1 MYNLSVCCKKITFGK
16 SHPWSM
22 RPSSHQ
28 PSNPAYHIEDCWI
41 SIGCDTCLHA
51 WLQTQI
57 LNGTY
62 ESIFTCYLDRLTN
75 PVPSVL
81 NIMRLC
87 LPGTVQDAGS
97 HKIGGHRPTKRG
109 CFLRYFVQKE

>member
-1 MYNLSVCCKKITFGK
+1 MLQKNNIWKISPSV
-16 SHPWSM
+16 
-22 RPSSHQ
+22 
-28 PSNPAYHIEDCWI
+28 NPAYYIEDCRI
-41 SIGCDTCLHA
+41 SLGCDTCLHA

>member
-1 MYNLSVCCKKITFGK
+1 MACTRGGNQLVVILVK
-16 SHPWSM
+16 
-22 RPSSHQ
+22 
-28 PSNPAYHIEDCWI
+28 WI
-41 SIGCDTCLHA
+41 LYFHLYA

-62 ESIFTCYLDRLTN
+62 ESIFTYYLDRLTN

-109 CFLRYFVQKE
+109 CFLHYFLQKE